1 MEQER
6 YLFKLQELVQQE
18 QQLRGKHELKPLI
31 STLRKLQDSIKETEA
46 WCDDLQR
53 QAEEAEKKARE
64 LEKNIA
70 EVNKKKESGKEKLY
84 GAKGGSLKELLSLQQ
99 SVLKM
104 EDEIEKGEAL
114 YWELEKQIEELKN
127 ERQSAKEKI
136 RNLKKEYNENVKIYK
151 EQVGQLEI
159 KLAENKAMQEEIR
172 GLMKPEI
179 LRLFTEV
186 EKRIPGTPVA
196 FLKGEICSGCRISI
210 PSIQALRIKEG
221 KTLNRCE
228 NCGRILIKEDAAL

>member
-18 QQLRGKHELKPLI
+18 QQLKGKHVLKPLI

-53 QAEEAEKKARE
+53 QAEEVEKKAQE
-64 LEKNIA
+64 LEKNMA
-70 EVNKKKESGKEKLY
+70 EINKKKEAGKEKLY
-84 GAKGGSLKELLSLQQ
+84 SAKGGSLKELLSLQQ

-104 EDEIEKGEAL
+104 EEEIEKGEAL
-114 YWELEKQIEELKN
+114 YWELAKQTEELKN
-127 ERQSAKEKI
+127 ERQSIREKV
-136 RNLKKEYNENVKIYK
+136 RNLKKEYNENVKTYK

-159 KLAENKAMQEEIR
+159 KLAENKAIQEEIR
-172 GLMKPEI
+172 GLLQPEL
-179 LRLFTEV
+179 LRLFTDV

-196 FLKGEICSGCRISI
+196 LLKGEICSGCRISI
-210 PSIQALRIKEG
+210 PSVLALRIREG
-221 KTLNRCE
+221 KTLSRCE
-228 NCGRILIKEDAAL
+228 NCGRILIKEDAAF